1 MFRFAGWFVLLRRV
15 YAAARSSQVA
25 KKKKSVALFE
35 VISKTRD
42 KNPDSEV
49 AVPDWIK
56 PPGQSDQQ
64 NQEAQAP
71 DAQGAAAREP
81 VPPEP
86 EAQGPASPDEVA
98 APEAPSPPTLPT
110 TSTWEPR
117 RSSEAPKTSDLPV
130 WSTAGGRL
138 TLSLNYV
145 SCLVV
150 SMGVLLLII
159 GAFVLG
165 RMTAS
170 DPAPPGRSGKPVVK
184 RQVGK
189 YYLVI
194 ETLAGKTREARA
206 EAERIVKFCNANG
219 EPSQVQLLGD
229 NLIVWSLTPFDSP
242 KKEEVL
248 AHALF
253 VQNELGAK
261 YARKYGSKYKF
272 IQPQKNGKLAP
283 DLYPYTKS
291 P

>member
-1 MFRFAGWFVLLRRV
+1 MIFWFAGWFVLLRRV
-15 YAAARSSQVA
+15 CAAARSSQVP
-25 KKKKSVALFE
+25 KKKNAMALFE

-49 AVPDWIK
+49 TVPDWIK
-56 PPGQSDQQ
+56 PSGQSARQ
-64 NQEAQAP
+64 AQAP
-71 DAQGAAAREP
+71 GAEEPAPHEP
-81 VPPEP
+81 VSPEP
-86 EAQGPASPDEVA
+86 ETQTPAP
-98 APEAPSPPTLPT
+98 PETPSPPTLPT
-110 TSTWEPR
+110 TSTWGPR
-117 RSSEAPKTSDLPV
+117 RLSDAPKISDLPI

-145 SCLVV
+145 SCMVV

-170 DPAPPGRSGKPVVK
+170 DPAPPARGGQPVVK
-184 RQVGK
+184 REVGK

-194 ETLAGKTREARA
+194 ETLAGDTREARA
-206 EAERIVKFCNANG
+206 EADRIVKFCNASG
-219 EPSQVQLLGD
+219 EPSQVQLLGR
-229 NLIVWSLTPFDSP
+229 NLIVWSLTPFDSA
-242 KKEEVL
+242 KSEEVI

-272 IQPQKNGKLAP
+272 VQPQKNGKLAP
-283 DLYPYTKS
+283 ILYPYTKG